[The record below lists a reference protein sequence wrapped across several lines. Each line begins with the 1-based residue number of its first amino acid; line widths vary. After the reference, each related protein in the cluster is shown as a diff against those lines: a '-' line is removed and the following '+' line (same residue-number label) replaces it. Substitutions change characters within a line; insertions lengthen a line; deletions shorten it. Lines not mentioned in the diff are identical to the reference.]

1 MYFDSVFWKRAV
13 WGTGVSRTDMLE
25 ISTETWRE
33 ILHSVKTEFDVTDV
47 AFRTWLEPL
56 SIHDV
61 RDNTVVILVTTGQMG
76 IDYITKKYLY
86 PLKVAVAEIT
96 GTEYEI
102 GFILPED
109 AKEEE
114 LRNTR
119 KAKVEIPG
127 IDAKLNMT
135 LHDAGLNPKYT
146 FENFVVGSNNKFAH
160 SAAVAVAESPGR
172 MYNPLFI
179 YGGPGLGKTHLMN
192 AIAAHI
198 IMTQPEKSVCYV
210 SSETFT
216 NQLIDALR
224 NSSNISLITSFR
236 HRYRNID
243 VLLIDDIQFIIG
255 KESTQ
260 EEFFHTFNDLIGR
273 EKQII
278 ISSDRPPK
286 EFDTLDERLKTRF
299 ASGLLA
305 DIQIPDYETRMA
317 ILQKK
322 AETEHYL
329 ISNDVLQYIASNIRS
344 NIREL
349 EGALTK
355 LIALSRV
362 ENREITPELAENALK
377 EFISPDH
384 KREITADL
392 ILSTVAEHFNL
403 SVQDLKGSKRNS
415 EIVQPRHMAMYLCR
429 NMTNLSLHSIG
440 DVLGKRDHSTI
451 MHGIEKVDNDIKQY
465 EDIRRTIDVLKNKI
479 NPSD

>member
-1 MYFDSVFWKRAV
+1 MSD
-13 WGTGVSRTDMLE
+13 
-25 ISTETWRE
+25 ISSETWNQ
-33 ILHSVKTEFDVTDV
+33 ILQSVRTEFDITDV
-47 AFRTWLEPL
+47 AFRTWLQPL
-56 SIHDV
+56 SVHVV
-61 RDNTVVILVTTGQMG
+61 RDNTIVILVTTGQMG
-76 IDYITKKYLY
+76 IDYISKKYLF

-96 GTEYEI
+96 GNEYEI
-102 GFILPED
+102 GFILPEA
-109 AKEEE
+109 AKEEN
-114 LRNTR
+114 LKNTG
-119 KAKVEIPG
+119 KSKVEIPG
-127 IDAKLNMT
+127 TDAKINMT
-135 LHDAGLNPKYT
+135 LLDAGLNPKYT

-192 AIAAHI
+192 AIAGHI
-198 IMTQPEKSVCYV
+198 ITTQPEKSVCYV

-224 NSSNISLITSFR
+224 NSNNISLITSFR

-305 DIQIPDYETRMA
+305 DIQMPDYETRMA

-322 AETEHYL
+322 AEAEGYV
-329 ISNDVLQYIASNIRS
+329 ISNEVFQYIATNIRS

-362 ENREITPELAENALK
+362 ESSDITLELAENALK
-377 EFISPDH
+377 EFISPDR

-392 ILSTVAEHFNL
+392 IINTVAEHFNL
-403 SVQDLKGSKRNS
+403 SSQDIRGSKRNS

-429 NMTNLSLHSIG
+429 NMTNLSLNSIG
-440 DVLGKRDHSTI
+440 DALGKRDHSTI
-451 MHGIEKVDNDIKQY
+451 MHGIEKVDNDMKQY
-465 EDIRRTIDVLKNKI
+465 EDIRRTIDILKKKI

>member
-1 MYFDSVFWKRAV
+1 MA
-13 WGTGVSRTDMLE
+13 E
-25 ISTETWRE
+25 ISSETWE
-33 ILHSVKTEFDVTDV
+33 AILQSVKTEFDVTDV
-47 AFRTWLEPL
+47 AFRTWLQPL
-56 SIHDV
+56 KVHDV
-61 RDNTVVILVTTGQMG
+61 RNNTVVILVTTGQMG
-76 IDYITKKYLY
+76 IDYISKKYLF

-96 GTEYEI
+96 GTEYDI
-102 GFILPED
+102 DFILPER
-109 AKEEE
+109 AEEE
-114 LRNTR
+114 NLRN
-119 KAKVEIPG
+119 
-127 IDAKLNMT
+127 IDKDRNELPDTDARINMT
-135 LHDAGLNPKYT
+135 MLDAGLNPKYT

-192 AIAAHI
+192 AIAGHI
-198 IMTQPEKSVCYV
+198 ITTQPEKSVCYV

-224 NSSNISLITSFR
+224 NSNNNNLINSFR
-236 HRYRNID
+236 HRYRTID
-243 VLLIDDIQFIIG
+243 VLLVDDIQFIIG

-305 DIQIPDYETRMA
+305 DIQMPDYETRMA

-322 AETEHYL
+322 AEAEHYS
-329 ISNDVLQYIASNIRS
+329 ISNEVLNYIATNIRS

-355 LIALSRV
+355 LKADCAQPGRKQRDHTGACGECSEGIHLSGQ
-362 ENREITPELAENALK
+362 K
-377 EFISPDH
+377 ERDHRGPDH
-384 KREITADL
+384 YNRSRA
-392 ILSTVAEHFNL
+392 F
-403 SVQDLKGSKRNS
+403 
-415 EIVQPRHMAMYLCR
+415 
-429 NMTNLSLHSIG
+429 
-440 DVLGKRDHSTI
+440 
-451 MHGIEKVDNDIKQY
+451 
-465 EDIRRTIDVLKNKI
+465 
-479 NPSD
+479 

>member
-1 MYFDSVFWKRAV
+1 MAD
-13 WGTGVSRTDMLE
+13 
-25 ISTETWRE
+25 ISTETWNE
-33 ILHSVKTEFDVTDV
+33 ILQSVKTEFDVTDV
-47 AFRTWLEPL
+47 AFRTWLQPL
-56 SIHDV
+56 SVHDV
-61 RDNTVVILVTTGQMG
+61 RNNTIIILVTTGQMG
-76 IDYITKKYLY
+76 IDYITKKYLF

-102 GFILPED
+102 GFILPEE

-114 LRNTR
+114 LKNTGS
-119 KAKVEIPG
+119 KKTDFQG
-127 IDAKLNMT
+127 TDAKINMT
-135 LHDAGLNPKYT
+135 LHEAGLNPKYT
-146 FENFVVGSNNKFAH
+146 FESFVVGSNNKFAH

-192 AIAAHI
+192 AIAGHI

-224 NSSNISLITSFR
+224 NSNNISLITSFR
-236 HRYRNID
+236 NRYRNID

-305 DIQIPDYETRMA
+305 DIQMPDYETRMA

-322 AETEHYL
+322 AEAEHYV
-329 ISNDVLQYIASNIRS
+329 ISNEILEYIAANIRS

-362 ENREITPELAENALK
+362 ENSEITLSLAENALK
-377 EFISPDH
+377 EFISPDL
-384 KREITADL
+384 KKEITADL
-392 ILSTVAEHFNL
+392 IINTVAEHFNIT
-403 SVQDLKGSKRNS
+403 SQDLRGSKRNS
-415 EIVQPRHMAMYLCR
+415 EIVQPRHIAMYLCR
-429 NMTNLSLHSIG
+429 NMTNLSLHSIAES
-440 DVLGKRDHSTI
+440 LGKKDHTTI
-451 MHGIEKVDNDIKQY
+451 IHGIEKIDNDIKQY
-465 EDIRRTIDVLKNKI
+465 EDIRRTVDILKKKI

>member
-1 MYFDSVFWKRAV
+1 
-13 WGTGVSRTDMLE
+13 
-25 ISTETWRE
+25 
-33 ILHSVKTEFDVTDV
+33 
-47 AFRTWLEPL
+47 
-56 SIHDV
+56 
-61 RDNTVVILVTTGQMG
+61 
-76 IDYITKKYLY
+76 
-86 PLKVAVAEIT
+86 
-96 GTEYEI
+96 
-102 GFILPED
+102 
-109 AKEEE
+109 
-114 LRNTR
+114 
-119 KAKVEIPG
+119 
-127 IDAKLNMT
+127 
-135 LHDAGLNPKYT
+135 
-146 FENFVVGSNNKFAH
+146 
-160 SAAVAVAESPGR
+160 

-192 AIAAHI
+192 AIAGHI
-198 IMTQPEKSVCYV
+198 ITTQPEKSVCYV

-224 NSSNISLITSFR
+224 NSNNNNLINSFR
-236 HRYRNID
+236 HRYRTID
-243 VLLIDDIQFIIG
+243 VLLVDDIQFIIG

-305 DIQIPDYETRMA
+305 DIQMPDYETRMA

-322 AETEHYL
+322 AEAEHYS
-329 ISNDVLQYIASNIRS
+329 ISNEVLNYIATNIRS

-362 ENREITPELAENALK
+362 ENSDITLELAENALK
-377 EFISPDH
+377 EFISPDR

-392 ILSTVAEHFNL
+392 IITTVAEHFNI
-403 SVQDLKGSKRNS
+403 SAQDIRGSKRNS
-415 EIVQPRHMAMYLCR
+415 EIVQPRHIAMYLCR
-429 NMTNLSLHSIG
+429 NMTNLSLSSIG
-440 DVLGKRDHSTI
+440 DSLGKRDHSTI

-465 EDIRRTIDVLKNKI
+465 EDIRRTIDILKKKI

>member
-1 MYFDSVFWKRAV
+1 MAD
-13 WGTGVSRTDMLE
+13 
-25 ISTETWRE
+25 ISTETWNE
-33 ILHSVKTEFDVTDV
+33 ILQSVKTEFDVTDV
-47 AFRTWLEPL
+47 AFRTWLQPL
-56 SIHDV
+56 SVHDV
-61 RDNTVVILVTTGQMG
+61 RNNTIIILVTTGQMG
-76 IDYITKKYLY
+76 IDYITKKYLF

-102 GFILPED
+102 GFILPEE

-114 LRNTR
+114 LKNTGS
-119 KAKVEIPG
+119 KKTDFQG
-127 IDAKLNMT
+127 TDAKINMT
-135 LHDAGLNPKYT
+135 LHEAGLNPKYT
-146 FENFVVGSNNKFAH
+146 FESFVVGSNNKFAH

-192 AIAAHI
+192 AIAGHI

-224 NSSNISLITSFR
+224 NSNNISLITSFR
-236 HRYRNID
+236 NRYRNID

-305 DIQIPDYETRMA
+305 DIQMPDYETRMA

-322 AETEHYL
+322 AEAEHYM
-329 ISNDVLQYIASNIRS
+329 ISNEILEYIAANIRS

-362 ENREITPELAENALK
+362 ENSEITLSLAENALK
-377 EFISPDH
+377 EFISPDL
-384 KREITADL
+384 KKEITADL
-392 ILSTVAEHFNL
+392 IINTVAEHFNIT
-403 SVQDLKGSKRNS
+403 SQDLRGSKRNS
-415 EIVQPRHMAMYLCR
+415 EIVQPRHIAMYLCR
-429 NMTNLSLHSIG
+429 NMTNLSLHSIAES
-440 DVLGKRDHSTI
+440 LGKKDHTTI
-451 MHGIEKVDNDIKQY
+451 IHGIEKIDNDIKQY
-465 EDIRRTIDVLKNKI
+465 EDIRRTVDILKKKI

>member
-1 MYFDSVFWKRAV
+1 
-13 WGTGVSRTDMLE
+13 
-25 ISTETWRE
+25 
-33 ILHSVKTEFDVTDV
+33 
-47 AFRTWLEPL
+47 
-56 SIHDV
+56 
-61 RDNTVVILVTTGQMG
+61 MG
-76 IDYITKKYLY
+76 IDYITKKYLF

-102 GFILPED
+102 GFILPEE

-114 LRNTR
+114 LKNTGS
-119 KAKVEIPG
+119 KKTDFQG
-127 IDAKLNMT
+127 TDAKINMT
-135 LHDAGLNPKYT
+135 LHEAGLNPKYT
-146 FENFVVGSNNKFAH
+146 FESFVVGSNNKFAH

-192 AIAAHI
+192 AIAGHI

-224 NSSNISLITSFR
+224 NSNNISLITSFR
-236 HRYRNID
+236 NRYRNID

-305 DIQIPDYETRMA
+305 DIQMPDYETRMA

-322 AETEHYL
+322 AEAEHYV
-329 ISNDVLQYIASNIRS
+329 ISNEILEYIAANIRS

-362 ENREITPELAENALK
+362 ENSEITLSLAENALK
-377 EFISPDH
+377 EFISPDL
-384 KREITADL
+384 KKEITADL
-392 ILSTVAEHFNL
+392 IINTVAEHFNITA
-403 SVQDLKGSKRNS
+403 QDLRGSKRNS
-415 EIVQPRHMAMYLCR
+415 EIVQPRHIAMYLCR
-429 NMTNLSLHSIG
+429 NMTNLSLHSIAES
-440 DVLGKRDHSTI
+440 LGKKDHTTI
-451 MHGIEKVDNDIKQY
+451 IHGIEKIDNDIKQY
-465 EDIRRTIDVLKNKI
+465 EDIRRTVDILKKKI

>member
-1 MYFDSVFWKRAV
+1 MSD
-13 WGTGVSRTDMLE
+13 
-25 ISTETWRE
+25 ISSETWNQ
-33 ILHSVKTEFDVTDV
+33 ILQSVRTEFDITDV
-47 AFRTWLEPL
+47 AFRTWLQPL
-56 SIHDV
+56 SVHDV
-61 RDNTVVILVTTGQMG
+61 RDNTIVILVTTGQMG
-76 IDYITKKYLY
+76 IDYISKKYLF

-96 GTEYEI
+96 GNEYEI
-102 GFILPED
+102 GFILPEA
-109 AKEEE
+109 AKEEN
-114 LRNTR
+114 LKNAGKSR
-119 KAKVEIPG
+119 VEIPG
-127 IDAKLNMT
+127 TDAKINMT
-135 LHDAGLNPKYT
+135 LLDAGLNPKYT

-192 AIAAHI
+192 AIAGHI
-198 IMTQPEKSVCYV
+198 ITTQPEKSVCYV

-224 NSSNISLITSFR
+224 NSNNISLITSFR

-305 DIQIPDYETRMA
+305 DIQMPDYETRMA

-322 AETEHYL
+322 AEAEGYV
-329 ISNDVLQYIASNIRS
+329 ISNEVFQYIATNIRS

-362 ENREITPELAENALK
+362 ESSDITLELAENALK
-377 EFISPDH
+377 EFISPDR

-392 ILSTVAEHFNL
+392 IINTVAEHFNL
-403 SVQDLKGSKRNS
+403 SSQDIRGSKRNS

-429 NMTNLSLHSIG
+429 NMTNLSLNSIG
-440 DVLGKRDHSTI
+440 EALGKRDHSTI
-451 MHGIEKVDNDIKQY
+451 MHGIEKVDNDMKQY
-465 EDIRRTIDVLKNKI
+465 EDIRRTIDILKKKI

>member
-1 MYFDSVFWKRAV
+1 MAD
-13 WGTGVSRTDMLE
+13 
-25 ISTETWRE
+25 ISTETWNE
-33 ILHSVKTEFDVTDV
+33 ILQSVKTEFDVTDV
-47 AFRTWLEPL
+47 AFRTWLQPL
-56 SIHDV
+56 SVHDV
-61 RDNTVVILVTTGQMG
+61 RNNTIIILVTTGQMG
-76 IDYITKKYLY
+76 IDYITKKYLF

-102 GFILPED
+102 GFILPEE

-114 LRNTR
+114 LKNTGSK
-119 KAKVEIPG
+119 KAAFQG
-127 IDAKLNMT
+127 TDAKINMT

-146 FENFVVGSNNKFAH
+146 FESFVVGSNNKFAH

-192 AIAAHI
+192 AIAGHI

-224 NSSNISLITSFR
+224 NSNNISLITSFR
-236 HRYRNID
+236 NRYRNID

-322 AETEHYL
+322 AEAEHYM
-329 ISNDVLQYIASNIRS
+329 ISNEILEYIAANIRS

-362 ENREITPELAENALK
+362 ENSEITLSLAENALK
-377 EFISPDH
+377 EFISPDL
-384 KREITADL
+384 KKEITADL
-392 ILSTVAEHFNL
+392 IINTVAEHFNITA
-403 SVQDLKGSKRNS
+403 QDLRGSKRNS
-415 EIVQPRHMAMYLCR
+415 EIVQPRHIAMYLCR
-429 NMTNLSLHSIG
+429 NMTNLSLHSIAES
-440 DVLGKRDHSTI
+440 LGKKDHTTI
-451 MHGIEKVDNDIKQY
+451 IHGIEKIDNDIKQY
-465 EDIRRTIDVLKNKI
+465 EDIRRTVDILKKKI

>member
-1 MYFDSVFWKRAV
+1 MSD
-13 WGTGVSRTDMLE
+13 
-25 ISTETWRE
+25 ISAETWNQ
-33 ILHSVKTEFDVTDV
+33 ILQSVRTEFDITDV
-47 AFRTWLEPL
+47 AFRTWLQPL
-56 SIHDV
+56 SVHDV
-61 RDNTVVILVTTGQMG
+61 RDNTVIILVTTGQMG
-76 IDYITKKYLY
+76 IDYISKKYLF

-96 GTEYEI
+96 GIEYEI
-102 GFILPED
+102 GFILPEA
-109 AKEEE
+109 AKEEN
-114 LRNTR
+114 LKNAG
-119 KAKVEIPG
+119 KAKVDIPG
-127 IDAKLNMT
+127 TDAKINMT
-135 LHDAGLNPKYT
+135 LLDAGLNPKYT

-192 AIAAHI
+192 AIAGHI
-198 IMTQPEKSVCYV
+198 ITTQPEKSVCYV

-224 NSSNISLITSFR
+224 NSNNISLITSFR

-305 DIQIPDYETRMA
+305 DIQMPDYETRMA

-322 AETEHYL
+322 AEAEGYV
-329 ISNDVLQYIASNIRS
+329 ISNEVFQYIATNIRS

-362 ENREITPELAENALK
+362 ESSDITLELAENALK
-377 EFISPDH
+377 EFISPDK

-392 ILSTVAEHFNL
+392 IINTVAEHFNI
-403 SVQDLKGSKRNS
+403 SSQDLRGSKRNS
-415 EIVQPRHMAMYLCR
+415 EIVQPRHLAMYLCR
-429 NMTNLSLHSIG
+429 NMTNLSLNSIG
-440 DVLGKRDHSTI
+440 EALGKRDHSTI
-451 MHGIEKVDNDIKQY
+451 MHGIEKVDNDMKQY
-465 EDIRRTIDVLKNKI
+465 EDIRRTVDVLKKKI

>member
-1 MYFDSVFWKRAV
+1 M
-13 WGTGVSRTDMLE
+13 E
-25 ISTETWRE
+25 ISKETWNE
-33 ILHSVKTEFDVTDV
+33 ILQSVKKEFDVTDV
-47 AFRTWLEPL
+47 AFRTWLQPL
-56 SIHDV
+56 EVHGV
-61 RDNTVVILVTTGQMG
+61 RDNTVIILVPTGQMG
-76 IDYITKKYLY
+76 IDYISKKYVF

-102 GFILPED
+102 GFILPEE
-109 AKEEE
+109 AKEEN
-114 LRNTR
+114 LRNGQTAR
-119 KAKVEIPG
+119 VELPGGDPKV
-127 IDAKLNMT
+127 NMS
-135 LHDAGLNPKYT
+135 LLDAGLNPKYT

-179 YGGPGLGKTHLMN
+179 YGGPGLGKTHLMH
-192 AIAAHI
+192 AIAGHI
-198 IMTQPEKSVCYV
+198 ISTQPEKTVRYV

-216 NQLIDALR
+216 NELIDALR
-224 NSSNISLITSFR
+224 NSNNISLINGFR

-243 VLLIDDIQFIIG
+243 ILLIDDIQFIIG

-260 EEFFHTFNDLIGR
+260 EEFFHTFNELIAR

-305 DIQIPDYETRMA
+305 DIQMPDYETRMA

-322 AETEHYL
+322 AEAEHYV
-329 ISNDVLQYIASNIRS
+329 ISNEVLQYIATTIRS

-362 ENREITPELAENALK
+362 ESSDITLDLAESALK
-377 EFISPDH
+377 EFISPDIR
-384 KREITADL
+384 REITSEL
-392 ILSTVAEHFNL
+392 IINTVAEHFNI
-403 SVQDLKGSKRNS
+403 SAQDLRGSKRNS
-415 EIVQPRHMAMYLCR
+415 EIVLPRHIAMYLCR
-429 NMTNLSLHSIG
+429 DLTNLSLNSIG
-440 DVLGKRDHSTI
+440 DSLGKRDHSTI
-451 MHGIEKVDNDIKQY
+451 MHGIEKIDHDIKHY
-465 EDIRRTIDVLKNKI
+465 EDIRRTIDILKKKI
-479 NPSD
+479 NPSE

>member
-1 MYFDSVFWKRAV
+1 MAD
-13 WGTGVSRTDMLE
+13 
-25 ISTETWRE
+25 ISTETWNE
-33 ILHSVKTEFDVTDV
+33 ILQSVKTEFDVTDV
-47 AFRTWLEPL
+47 AFRTWLQPL
-56 SIHDV
+56 SVHDV
-61 RDNTVVILVTTGQMG
+61 RNNTIIILVTTGQMG
-76 IDYITKKYLY
+76 IDYITKKYLF

-102 GFILPED
+102 GFILPEE

-114 LRNTR
+114 LKNTGS
-119 KAKVEIPG
+119 KKTDFQG
-127 IDAKLNMT
+127 TDAKINMT

-146 FENFVVGSNNKFAH
+146 FESFVVGSNNKFAH

-192 AIAAHI
+192 AIAGHI

-224 NSSNISLITSFR
+224 NSNNISLITSFR
-236 HRYRNID
+236 NRYRNID

-305 DIQIPDYETRMA
+305 DIQMPDYETRMA

-322 AETEHYL
+322 AEAEHYM
-329 ISNDVLQYIASNIRS
+329 ISNEILEYIAANIRS

-362 ENREITPELAENALK
+362 ENSEITLSLAENALK
-377 EFISPDH
+377 EFISPDL
-384 KREITADL
+384 KKEITADL
-392 ILSTVAEHFNL
+392 IINTVAEHFNITA
-403 SVQDLKGSKRNS
+403 QDLRGSKRNS
-415 EIVQPRHMAMYLCR
+415 EIVQPRHIAMYLCR
-429 NMTNLSLHSIG
+429 NMTNLSLHSIAES
-440 DVLGKRDHSTI
+440 LGKKDHTTI
-451 MHGIEKVDNDIKQY
+451 IHGIEKIDNDIKQY
-465 EDIRRTIDVLKNKI
+465 EDIRRTVDILKKKI

>member
-1 MYFDSVFWKRAV
+1 MAD
-13 WGTGVSRTDMLE
+13 
-25 ISTETWRE
+25 ISTETWNE
-33 ILHSVKTEFDVTDV
+33 ILQSVKTEFDVTDV
-47 AFRTWLEPL
+47 AFRTWLQPL
-56 SIHDV
+56 SVHDV
-61 RDNTVVILVTTGQMG
+61 RNNTIIILVTTGQMG
-76 IDYITKKYLY
+76 IDYITKKYLF

-102 GFILPED
+102 GFILPEE

-114 LRNTR
+114 LKNTGS
-119 KAKVEIPG
+119 KKTDFQG
-127 IDAKLNMT
+127 TDAKINMT
-135 LHDAGLNPKYT
+135 LHEAGLNPKYT
-146 FENFVVGSNNKFAH
+146 FESFVVGSNNKFAH

-179 YGGPGLGKTHLMN
+179 YGGPGLGKPHLMN
-192 AIAAHI
+192 AIAGHI

-224 NSSNISLITSFR
+224 NSNNISLITSFR
-236 HRYRNID
+236 NRYRNID

-305 DIQIPDYETRMA
+305 DIQMPDYETRMA

-322 AETEHYL
+322 AEAEHYV
-329 ISNDVLQYIASNIRS
+329 ISNEILEYIAANIRS

-362 ENREITPELAENALK
+362 ENSEITLSLAENALK
-377 EFISPDH
+377 EFISPDL
-384 KREITADL
+384 KKEITADL
-392 ILSTVAEHFNL
+392 IINTVAEHFNIT
-403 SVQDLKGSKRNS
+403 SQDLRGSKRNS
-415 EIVQPRHMAMYLCR
+415 EIVQPRHIAMYLCR
-429 NMTNLSLHSIG
+429 NMTNLSLHSIAES
-440 DVLGKRDHSTI
+440 LGKKDHTTI
-451 MHGIEKVDNDIKQY
+451 IHGIEKIDNDIKQY
-465 EDIRRTIDVLKNKI
+465 EDIRRTVDILKKKI

>member
-1 MYFDSVFWKRAV
+1 MA
-13 WGTGVSRTDMLE
+13 E
-25 ISTETWRE
+25 ISSETWE
-33 ILHSVKTEFDVTDV
+33 AILQSVKTEFDVTDV
-47 AFRTWLEPL
+47 AFRTWLQPL
-56 SIHDV
+56 KVHDV
-61 RDNTVVILVTTGQMG
+61 RNNTVVILVTTGQMG
-76 IDYITKKYLY
+76 IDYISKKYLF

-96 GTEYEI
+96 GTEYDI
-102 GFILPED
+102 DFILPER
-109 AKEEE
+109 AEEE
-114 LRNTR
+114 NLRN
-119 KAKVEIPG
+119 
-127 IDAKLNMT
+127 IDKDRNELPDTDARINMT
-135 LHDAGLNPKYT
+135 MLDAGLNPKYT

-192 AIAAHI
+192 AIAGHI
-198 IMTQPEKSVCYV
+198 ITTQPEKSVCYV

-224 NSSNISLITSFR
+224 NSNNNNLINSFR
-236 HRYRNID
+236 HRYRTID
-243 VLLIDDIQFIIG
+243 VLLVDDIQFIIG

-305 DIQIPDYETRMA
+305 DIQMPDYETRMA

-322 AETEHYL
+322 AEAEHYS
-329 ISNDVLQYIASNIRS
+329 ISNEVLNYIATNIRS

-362 ENREITPELAENALK
+362 ENSEITLELAENALK
-377 EFISPDH
+377 EFISPDR

-392 ILSTVAEHFNL
+392 IITTVAEHFNI
-403 SVQDLKGSKRNS
+403 SAQDIRGSKRNS
-415 EIVQPRHMAMYLCR
+415 EIVQPRHIAMYLCR
-429 NMTNLSLHSIG
+429 NMTNLSLSSIG
-440 DVLGKRDHSTI
+440 DSLGKRDHSTI

-465 EDIRRTIDVLKNKI
+465 EDIRRTIDILKKKI

>member
-1 MYFDSVFWKRAV
+1 MAD
-13 WGTGVSRTDMLE
+13 
-25 ISTETWRE
+25 ISTETWNE
-33 ILHSVKTEFDVTDV
+33 ILQSVKTEFDVTDV
-47 AFRTWLEPL
+47 AFRTWLQPL
-56 SIHDV
+56 SVHDV
-61 RDNTVVILVTTGQMG
+61 RNNTIIILVTTGQMG
-76 IDYITKKYLY
+76 IDYITKKYLF

-102 GFILPED
+102 GFILPEE

-114 LRNTR
+114 LKNTGS
-119 KAKVEIPG
+119 KKTDFQG
-127 IDAKLNMT
+127 TDAKINMT

-146 FENFVVGSNNKFAH
+146 FESFVVGSNNKFAH

-192 AIAAHI
+192 AIAGHI

-224 NSSNISLITSFR
+224 NSNNISLITSFR
-236 HRYRNID
+236 NRYRNID

-305 DIQIPDYETRMA
+305 DIQMPDYETRMA

-322 AETEHYL
+322 AEAEHYV
-329 ISNDVLQYIASNIRS
+329 ISNEILEYIAANIRS

-362 ENREITPELAENALK
+362 ENSEITLSLAENALK
-377 EFISPDH
+377 EFISPDL
-384 KREITADL
+384 KKEITADL
-392 ILSTVAEHFNL
+392 IINTVAEHFNITA
-403 SVQDLKGSKRNS
+403 QDLRGSKRNS
-415 EIVQPRHMAMYLCR
+415 EIVQPRHIAMYLCR
-429 NMTNLSLHSIG
+429 NMTNLSLHSIAES
-440 DVLGKRDHSTI
+440 LGKKDHTTI
-451 MHGIEKVDNDIKQY
+451 IHGIEKIDNDIKQY
-465 EDIRRTIDVLKNKI
+465 EDIRRTVDILKKKI

>member
-1 MYFDSVFWKRAV
+1 MAD
-13 WGTGVSRTDMLE
+13 
-25 ISTETWRE
+25 ISTETWNE
-33 ILHSVKTEFDVTDV
+33 ILQSVKTEFDVTDV
-47 AFRTWLEPL
+47 AFRTWLQPL
-56 SIHDV
+56 SVHDV
-61 RDNTVVILVTTGQMG
+61 RNNTIIILVTTGQMG
-76 IDYITKKYLY
+76 IDYITKKYLF

-102 GFILPED
+102 GFILPEE

-114 LRNTR
+114 LKNTGS
-119 KAKVEIPG
+119 KKTDFQG
-127 IDAKLNMT
+127 TDAKINMT
-135 LHDAGLNPKYT
+135 LHEAGLNPKYT
-146 FENFVVGSNNKFAH
+146 FESFVVGSNNKFAH

-192 AIAAHI
+192 AIAGHI

-224 NSSNISLITSFR
+224 NSNNISLITSFR
-236 HRYRNID
+236 NRYRNID

-322 AETEHYL
+322 AEAEHYV
-329 ISNDVLQYIASNIRS
+329 ISNEILEYIAANIRS

-362 ENREITPELAENALK
+362 ENSEITLSLAENALK
-377 EFISPDH
+377 EFISPDL
-384 KREITADL
+384 KKEITADL
-392 ILSTVAEHFNL
+392 IINTVAEHFNITA
-403 SVQDLKGSKRNS
+403 QDLRGSKRNS
-415 EIVQPRHMAMYLCR
+415 EIVQPRHIAMYLCR
-429 NMTNLSLHSIG
+429 NMTNLSLHSIAES
-440 DVLGKRDHSTI
+440 LGKKDHTTI
-451 MHGIEKVDNDIKQY
+451 IHGIEKIDNDIKQY
-465 EDIRRTIDVLKNKI
+465 EDIRRTVDILKKKI

>member
-1 MYFDSVFWKRAV
+1 MAD
-13 WGTGVSRTDMLE
+13 
-25 ISTETWRE
+25 ISTETWNE
-33 ILHSVKTEFDVTDV
+33 ILQSVKTEFDVTDV
-47 AFRTWLEPL
+47 AFRTWLQPL
-56 SIHDV
+56 SVHDV
-61 RDNTVVILVTTGQMG
+61 RNNTIIILVTTGQMG
-76 IDYITKKYLY
+76 IDYITKKYLF

-102 GFILPED
+102 GFILPEE

-114 LRNTR
+114 LKNTGS
-119 KAKVEIPG
+119 KKTDFQG
-127 IDAKLNMT
+127 TDAKINMT

-146 FENFVVGSNNKFAH
+146 FESFVVGSNNKFAH

-192 AIAAHI
+192 AIAGHI

-224 NSSNISLITSFR
+224 NSNNISLITSFR
-236 HRYRNID
+236 NRYRNID

-322 AETEHYL
+322 AEAEHYM
-329 ISNDVLQYIASNIRS
+329 ISNEILEYIAANIRS

-362 ENREITPELAENALK
+362 ENSEITLSLAENALK
-377 EFISPDH
+377 EFISPDL
-384 KREITADL
+384 KKEITADL
-392 ILSTVAEHFNL
+392 IINTVAEHFNITA
-403 SVQDLKGSKRNS
+403 QDLRGSKRNS
-415 EIVQPRHMAMYLCR
+415 EIVQPRHIAMYLCR
-429 NMTNLSLHSIG
+429 NMTNLSLHSIAES
-440 DVLGKRDHSTI
+440 LGKKDHTTI
-451 MHGIEKVDNDIKQY
+451 IHGIEKIDNDIKQY
-465 EDIRRTIDVLKNKI
+465 EDIRRTVDILKKKI

>member
-1 MYFDSVFWKRAV
+1 MSDISSEIWDKILQSVR
-13 WGTGVSRTDMLE
+13 
-25 ISTETWRE
+25 
-33 ILHSVKTEFDVTDV
+33 TEFDVTDV
-47 AFRTWLEPL
+47 AFRTWLQPL
-56 SIHDV
+56 KVYDV
-61 RDNTVVILVTTGQMG
+61 RDNTVIILVTTGQMG
-76 IDYITKKYLY
+76 IDYISKKYLF

-102 GFILPED
+102 GFILPEA
-109 AKEEE
+109 AKEED
-114 LRNTR
+114 LK
-119 KAKVEIPG
+119 KAGKEKIEIPG
-127 IDAKLNMT
+127 TDAKTNMV
-135 LHDAGLNPKYT
+135 LLDAGLNPKYT

-160 SAAVAVAESPGR
+160 SAAVAVAESPGK

-192 AIAAHI
+192 AIAGHI
-198 IMTQPEKSVCYV
+198 ITTQPEKSVCYV

-224 NSSNISLITSFR
+224 NSNNISLITSFR

-305 DIQIPDYETRMA
+305 DIQMPDYETRMA

-322 AETEHYL
+322 AEAEGYV
-329 ISNDVLQYIASNIRS
+329 ISNEVYQYIATNIRS

-362 ENREITPELAENALK
+362 ESSDISLELAEDALK
-377 EFISPDH
+377 EFISPDR

-392 ILSTVAEHFNL
+392 IINTVAEHFNI
-403 SVQDLKGSKRNS
+403 SSQDLRGSKRNS
-415 EIVQPRHMAMYLCR
+415 EIVQPRHIAMYLCR
-429 NMTNLSLHSIG
+429 NMTNLSLNSIG
-440 DVLGKRDHSTI
+440 ESLGKRDHSTI

-465 EDIRRTIDVLKNKI
+465 EDIRRTIDVLKKKI

>member
-1 MYFDSVFWKRAV
+1 MAD
-13 WGTGVSRTDMLE
+13 
-25 ISTETWRE
+25 ISTETWNE
-33 ILHSVKTEFDVTDV
+33 ILQSVKTEFDVTDV
-47 AFRTWLEPL
+47 AFRTWLQPL
-56 SIHDV
+56 SVHDV
-61 RDNTVVILVTTGQMG
+61 RNNTIIILVTTGQMG
-76 IDYITKKYLY
+76 IDYITKKYLF

-102 GFILPED
+102 GFILPEE

-114 LRNTR
+114 LKNTGS
-119 KAKVEIPG
+119 KKTDFQG
-127 IDAKLNMT
+127 TDAKINMT
-135 LHDAGLNPKYT
+135 LHEAGLNPKYT
-146 FENFVVGSNNKFAH
+146 FESFVVGSNNKFAH

-192 AIAAHI
+192 AIAGHI

-224 NSSNISLITSFR
+224 NSNNISLITSFR
-236 HRYRNID
+236 NRYRNID

-305 DIQIPDYETRMA
+305 DIQMPDYETRMA

-322 AETEHYL
+322 AEAEHYV
-329 ISNDVLQYIASNIRS
+329 ISNEILEYIAANIRS

-362 ENREITPELAENALK
+362 ENSEITLSLAENALK
-377 EFISPDH
+377 EFISPDL
-384 KREITADL
+384 KKEITADL
-392 ILSTVAEHFNL
+392 IINTVAEHFNITA
-403 SVQDLKGSKRNS
+403 QDLRGSKRNS
-415 EIVQPRHMAMYLCR
+415 EIVQPRHIAMYLCR
-429 NMTNLSLHSIG
+429 NMTNLSLHSIAES
-440 DVLGKRDHSTI
+440 LGKKDHTTI
-451 MHGIEKVDNDIKQY
+451 IHGIEKIDNDIKQY
-465 EDIRRTIDVLKNKI
+465 EDIRRTVDILKKKI

>member
-1 MYFDSVFWKRAV
+1 MS
-13 WGTGVSRTDMLE
+13 E
-25 ISTETWRE
+25 ISAETWND
-33 ILHSVKTEFDVTDV
+33 ILQSVKTEFDVTDV
-47 AFRTWLEPL
+47 AFRTWLQPL
-56 SIHDV
+56 KVHDV

-76 IDYITKKYLY
+76 IDYISKKYLF
-86 PLKVAVAEIT
+86 PLKVAIAENT

-102 GFILPED
+102 GFILPEE

-114 LRNTR
+114 LRNIN
-119 KAKVEIPG
+119 KAHVEIPG
-127 IDAKLNMT
+127 ADARFNMT
-135 LHDAGLNPKYT
+135 LLEAGLNPKYT
-146 FENFVVGSNNKFAH
+146 FESFVVGSNNKFAH

-198 IMTQPEKSVCYV
+198 MTTQPEKSVCYV

-224 NSSNISLITSFR
+224 NSNNISLINSFR

-243 VLLIDDIQFIIG
+243 VLLVDDIQFIIG

-305 DIQIPDYETRMA
+305 DIQMPDYETRMA

-322 AETEHYL
+322 AEAEHYV
-329 ISNDVLQYIASNIRS
+329 ISNEVLQYIAANIRS

-362 ENREITPELAENALK
+362 ENSEITLELAEDALK
-377 EFISPDH
+377 EFISPNL

-392 ILSTVAEHFNL
+392 IINTVAEHFNI
-403 SVQDLKGSKRNS
+403 SVNDIKGSRRNS
-415 EIVQPRHMAMYLCR
+415 EIVQPRHIAIYLIR
-429 NMTNLSLHSIG
+429 NMTNISLNSIG
-440 DVLGKRDHSTI
+440 DIIGKRDHTTI
-451 MHGIEKVDNDIKQY
+451 MHAILKIDNDIKQY
-465 EDIRRTIDVLKNKI
+465 EDIRRTIDVLKKKI